1 MLTPKSVLSSG
12 GIYLIAVVKFI
23 AMDMKQKKYISSI
36 SQENT
41 RKFVFTE
48 LLSVSSSN
56 GRQEYGVQRITTEPQ
71 TAVYHRF
78 WPVGLMRDTRHTQ
91 YLNTCTIY

>member
-71 TAVYHRF
+71 TTVYHRF